1 MSGVATPADGIT
13 TDVAST
19 ADAETEIVPT
29 VPEVTVDVVVAALAP
44 TTADTDTDTEPWSVV
59 DPVFWDTVTEKGA
72 PLLRYPVDMVLH
84 RGPHK
89 RTITVFDAVIDDG
102 HGRHR

>member
-1 MSGVATPADGIT
+1 MSGVATPADGIATDAVST
-13 TDVAST
+13 TDAEITAPAS
-19 ADAETEIVPT
+19 EI
-29 VPEVTVDVVVAALAP
+29 TVDVVVAALAP
-44 TTADTDTDTEPWSVV
+44 TTTDTDTDTEPWSVV
-59 DPVFWDTVTEKGA
+59 DPVFWDTVTEQGA
-72 PLLRYPVDMVLH
+72 PLLRYPVDMVLY

>member
-19 ADAETEIVPT
+19 TDAEIAP
-29 VPEVTVDVVVAALAP
+29 VPEVTVDVVVAALTP
-44 TTADTDTDTEPWSVV
+44 TVPDTDLDEPGWSVH
-59 DPVFWDTVTEKGA
+59 DPIFWDTVNAQGA
-72 PLLRYPVDMVLH
+72 PLLRHPVDMVLT
-84 RGPHK
+84 RGPHT